1 MEEWKIKLAEISKVM
16 RDEHIAKIKSD
27 GSEK

>member
-16 RDEHIAKIKSD
+16 RDEHIAKIQNAK
-27 GSEK
+27 EKN